1 MADGGDRRAAERM
14 SVGAGTK
21 CAFTGRVVEDTGAV
35 KIQDVSLDGIGL
47 ILVRKVE
54 VGGLLIVVLAH
65 PERGFEKPV
74 LVRVAHVTPI
84 LGGYLVGGVFTAPLT
99 YQEFTTLVM

>member
-1 MADGGDRRAAERM
+1 MADGGDRRASERM

-47 ILVRKVE
+47 ILVRKIE
-54 VGGLLIVVLAH
+54 VGSLLAVGLAQ
-65 PERGFEKPV
+65 PERGFEKLV
-74 LVRVAHVTPI
+74 LVRVAHVTAI
-84 LGGYLVGGVFTAPLT
+84 LGGYLVGGVFTTPLT